1 MKIVLFNGSPKKN
14 GTTARALNEVADAA
28 VAAGAEAQII
38 HLQQKDS
45 DAVYG
50 CTACLACRK
59 REQGCKYTED
69 VCNELVAAMAQSD
82 GIVLGSPVYFASANG
97 AMCSVLDRA
106 FYSSFN
112 HFVGKPGASVA
123 VCRRGGASA
132 TFDRL
137 NKYFTFAQM
146 PLVSS
151 QYWNMVHGTNAQQA
165 ESDHE
170 GLQTMRTLGRN
181 MVQLIRA
188 IEAGRVTG
196 IEQPAPSPEDRLFTN
211 FIR

>member
-1 MKIVLFNGSPKKN
+1 MKVLLFNGSPKSHS
-14 GTTARALNEVADAA
+14 TTARALEEVAHAIE
-28 VAAGAEAQII
+28 AEGLQTHTL
-38 HLQQKDS
+38 HLGKGP
-45 DAVYG
+45 VHG

-59 REQGCKYTED
+59 RTNGCKFTED
-69 VCNELVAAMAQSD
+69 ICSELVTAMKHAD
-82 GIVLGSPVYFASANG
+82 GIILGSPVYFASANG

-106 FYSSFN
+106 FYSSFS

-146 PLVSS
+146 PIVSS
-151 QYWNMVHGTNAQQA
+151 QYWNQVHGLNAQEA

-170 GLQTMRTLGRN
+170 GMQTMRTLGRN
-181 MVQLIRA
+181 MAQLLKA
-188 IEAGRVTG
+188 IKAGSAAG
-196 IEQPAPSPEDRLFTN
+196 IPQPAPYIEERISTN